1 VKEWKN
7 TKKYKN
13 TKCIFGSNGK
23 NTKYKITKCIFG
35 SYENTK
41 TNAKRQS
48 VFFVFILYLYILYLF
63 CIFWMFLNITKKY
76 ETK

>member
-1 VKEWKN
+1 MQSVKEWKIQ
-7 TKKYKN
+7 KN
-13 TKCIFGSNGK
+13 TKIQSAFLEVMEK
-23 NTKYKITKCIFG
+23 TKYKITKCIFG

-48 VFFVFILYLYILYLF
+48 VFFVFILYLYILY
-63 CIFWMFLNITKKY
+63 FLDVFKYYKKY